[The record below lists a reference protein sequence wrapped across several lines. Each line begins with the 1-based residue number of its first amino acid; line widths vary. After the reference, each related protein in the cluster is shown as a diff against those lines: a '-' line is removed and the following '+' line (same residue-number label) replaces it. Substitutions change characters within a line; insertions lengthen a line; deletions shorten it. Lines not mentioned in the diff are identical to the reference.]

1 MARTQAGT
9 ALARAAP
16 ALLALAVALAAGGP
30 AAANQKA
37 RSLELGRDGAYDP
50 ARAARLYCTAA
61 QAGDADA
68 AFALGRLYL
77 GGRGV
82 PRNAAM
88 GAAWLARAARLGH
101 RSARALAPEVGVS
114 RLPSPR
120 CLGSGRLSP
129 KAEPAPEIA
138 ALARRAADRHGI
150 DPALVL
156 AVMRIESGFDARA
169 LSPKGAMG
177 LMQLMPD
184 TAARFGVRDAY
195 DPEQNLR
202 GGAAYLRFLL
212 ERFEGDVALAGAAYN
227 AGEGAVDR
235 HGGVP
240 PYAETQAYVQA
251 LRSIYPR
258 RRHPVG
264 QEGAGREARP
274 GDARREDT
282 GGAPR
287 EETGDAG

>member
-1 MARTQAGT
+1 MRPCAR
-9 ALARAAP
+9 LR
-16 ALLALAVALAAGGP
+16 ALAAL
-30 AAANQKA
+30 AAALVLVPALPTGAADKT
-37 RSLELGRDGAYDP
+37 RRLELGSHGTYDP
-50 ARAARLYCTAA
+50 GRAARLYCTAA
-61 QAGDADA
+61 QAGDAGA

-88 GAAWLARAARLGH
+88 GAAWMRAAARLGH
-101 RSARALAPEVGVS
+101 AQAAALAPKVGVA
-114 RLPSPR
+114 RLPAPR
-120 CLGSGRLSP
+120 CLGAGRLS
-129 KAEPAPEIA
+129 ARSEPTAEIA
-138 ALARRAADRHGI
+138 AFARRAAEGKGL

-169 LSPKGAMG
+169 LSPKGAIG

-195 DPEQNLR
+195 DPEQNVR
-202 GGAAYLRFLL
+202 GGASYLRFLL
-212 ERFEGDVALAGAAYN
+212 ERYDGDVTLAAAAYN

-251 LRSIYPR
+251 LGAIYPR
-258 RRHPVG
+258 RRHPPRTPDAIPV
-264 QEGAGREARP
+264 ARP
-274 GDARREDT
+274 AQGE
-282 GGAPR
+282 
-287 EETGDAG
+287 AG